1 MAWNSVE
8 AIAAHVVTT
17 IRGDSATGSDGRTG
31 VVTTKPV
38 PQNKHVPGPE
48 G

>member
-1 MAWNSVE
+1 MDSEVMA
-8 AIAAHVVTT
+8 I
-17 IRGDSATGSDGRTG
+17 IRGDSANGSEGTTG
-31 VVTTKPV
+31 VVTVNPV